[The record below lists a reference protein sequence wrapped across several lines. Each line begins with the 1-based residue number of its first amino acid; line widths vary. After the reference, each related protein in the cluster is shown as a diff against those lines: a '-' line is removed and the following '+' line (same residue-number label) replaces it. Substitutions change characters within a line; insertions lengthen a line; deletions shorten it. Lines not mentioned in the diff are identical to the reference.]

1 MRIAELAGLTIR
13 IVGGVDGQG
22 GGTGPV
28 VVLMHG
34 FGAPGDDLVS
44 LSKMLKLPREVRF
57 VFPEAPLPL
66 PPSMGGFGR
75 MWWPI
80 DLERLE
86 RAMATGE
93 PRDMR
98 DEDPPGMAE
107 ARGRI
112 VALLGAIRTV
122 FGVRSDEIVLGG
134 FSQGSMLACDV
145 LFRTSQELAGL
156 VILSGTLLAREA
168 WTQGMTQR
176 VGLPVFQS
184 HGTHDMLL
192 PFGIATELS
201 KELEAR
207 GLATTFTPFRG
218 GHDIPPPVLAALEAF
233 LRRTLPL
240 EPSD

>member
-13 IVGGVDGQG
+13 IVGGIDGQG

-34 FGAPGDDLVS
+34 FGAPGDDLVV
-44 LSKMLKLPREVRF
+44 LAKMLRLPREVRF

-80 DLERLE
+80 DVERLE

-98 DEDPPGMAE
+98 DEDPPGMAD
-107 ARGRI
+107 ARERV
-112 VALLGAIRTV
+112 VALLGELRRV
-122 FGVRSDEIVLGG
+122 FGVGPGGLVLGG

-145 LFRTSQELAGL
+145 LFRTREEVAGL
-156 VILSGTLLAREA
+156 VILSARS
-168 WTQGMTQR
+168 
-176 VGLPVFQS
+176 S
-184 HGTHDMLL
+184 H
-192 PFGIATELS
+192 
-201 KELEAR
+201 AR
-207 GLATTFTPFRG
+207 RG
-218 GHDIPPPVLAALEAF
+218 
-233 LRRTLPL
+233 RR
-240 EPSD
+240 E